1 LETGQESPRLHQ
13 LSKGKEDNSSNSDE
27 SLWHMDMYD
36 LFMENQSAFDSQ
48 IESKEEQN
56 EEIFADLIAARKGV
70 ETDFSTYQK
79 NQKQE

>member
-1 LETGQESPRLHQ
+1 METGQESPRLRQ

>member
-1 LETGQESPRLHQ
+1 LETGQESPRLRQ